1 VRAVAT
7 TGGSTGKTWHGHA
20 DDARKGQRKEVR
32 DSDGA
37 GFYATYRRT
46 ALGFEPACDCPDN
59 DGSGRARVLDPFA
72 GSGTTGVVAR
82 QMGREFFGVE
92 LNPEYAAMANAR
104 IRSEGEGRT
113 RTTDGNGRVSEQLV
127 LGL

>member
-1 VRAVAT
+1 
-7 TGGSTGKTWHGHA
+7 
-20 DDARKGQRKEVR
+20 
-32 DSDGA
+32 
-37 GFYATYRRT
+37 
-46 ALGFEPACDCPDN
+46 
-59 DGSGRARVLDPFA
+59 
-72 GSGTTGVVAR
+72 
-82 QMGREFFGVE
+82 MGREFFGVE